1 MTGFFD
7 EPRPSGTNR
16 AAPPSDC
23 ETCGGDKLVPVEDAA
38 GWDIYRRC
46 PDCNP
51 DLTQQRGPVQGAR
64 WQDYDR

>member
-16 AAPPSDC
+16 AAPPTDC
-23 ETCGGDKLVPVEDAA
+23 ETCGGDRLIFIEVNESGTEVW
-38 GWDIYRRC
+38 GRC
-46 PDCNP
+46 PVCSP
-51 DLTQQRGPVQGAR
+51 APAARVPVQGAR

>member
-23 ETCGGDKLVPVEDAA
+23 PTCGGDRLVVTDARA
-38 GWDIYRRC
+38 DGTEEYGRC
-46 PDCNP
+46 PDCSP
-51 DLTQQRGPVQGAR
+51 SPVREPVQGAR